1 MIKKL
6 LTLAVLSLACV
17 LGSKAQTIEEDGKI
31 YTIRDTVMA
40 LPEFPGGEGP
50 MLMYFDEQIPK
61 NTTGHDQPVYC
72 TFLVSRYGEIDY
84 GGIEFLHKQPD
95 GSITKGAPA
104 TPYEKAVKDAIKR
117 LPGFIPAETFDYCVA
132 YQHVLTL
139 NTTIDELL
147 AVTEAAPEGAPD
159 VARPRPTKPYPGG
172 KRKGPSRPDG
182 IYTNI
187 DRVEAMPQYPGG
199 TKAIYADLKKV
210 MHIPHVYSHQKRIY
224 CSFIILPNGD
234 IDTSTIKCVRNVDG
248 HYRDAEQYT
257 TWEKCI
263 IEGVAQLNGFTPAR
277 AEGKNVPFEYVLP
290 FVFGR

>member
-1 MIKKL
+1 MTNRLIAA
-6 LTLAVLSLACV
+6 AVLAIACA
-17 LGSKAQTIEEDGKI
+17 LGSLAQTIEEDGKT

-50 MLMYFDEQIPK
+50 MLMYFDEQIPDK
-61 NTTGHDQPVYC
+61 NIQGRGEPVYC

-84 GGIEFLHKQPD
+84 GGIEFLHRQPD
-95 GSITKGAPA
+95 GSVTKGGPA
-104 TPYEKAVKDAIKR
+104 TPYEKAVKDAIKKV
-117 LPGFIPAETFDYCVA
+117 PGFIPAETFDYSVA
-132 YQHVLTL
+132 FQHVLTL
-139 NTTIDELL
+139 NATIDDLL
-147 AVTEAAPEGAPD
+147 AATEAAPDIAK
-159 VARPRPTKPYPGG
+159 PRPTTPYAGG

-263 IEGVAQLNGFTPAR
+263 IEGVSQLTGFSPAR
-277 AEGKNVPFEYVLP
+277 ADGKNVAFEYVLP